1 MINQQKKKKSKNKA
15 IEVIIIVFSSIALG
29 VLILGL
35 FILWITNPYDT
46 KEKRQVKPI
55 YKAAMRGV
63 SGFWL
68 TSVNIDEDSDS
79 VSFRL
84 EPIEW
89 KHSGDFSEK
98 ELKKINKATKQLE
111 AFLNKK
117 DWSKIHNKYKLVF
130 WSGKQNYIYTQVKYV
145 DGQAVF
151 YQVFGNQAFF
161 TITNEITDLH
171 MMEDVR
177 VINMRSFYPRPLDIE
192 KAEKISKFKNLRE
205 VYFREYVDEEALTE
219 FAKIMNK
226 NNPEC
231 KIFVGDEEFILPK

>member
-35 FILWITNPYDT
+35 FILWGINPFDT
-46 KEKRQVKPI
+46 KDKRQYKPV

-84 EPIEW
+84 KPIEW
-89 KHSGDFSEK
+89 KHSGSFSEK
-98 ELKKINKATKQLE
+98 ELEQIYKATKQLE
-111 AFLNKK
+111 AYLNEN
-117 DWSKIHNKYKLVF
+117 DWSRIHNEYKMQF
-130 WSGKQNYIYTQVKYV
+130 NPNKQNQLYTQVKYV

-151 YQVFGNQAFF
+151 YRVFGD
-161 TITNEITDLH
+161 ITNDTTDLH
-171 MMEDVR
+171 MMEDVQ
-177 VINMRSFYPRPLDIE
+177 VINMISFYPRPLDKE
-192 KAEKISKFKNLRE
+192 KAEKISRFENLRE
-205 VYFREYVDEEALTE
+205 IRFWEPVNEESLTE
-219 FAKIMNK
+219 FAKIINK

-231 KIFVGDEEFILPK
+231 KIFVRDEEFILPK

>member
-1 MINQQKKKKSKNKA
+1 MKNQQKKKKSKNKA

-29 VLILGL
+29 ILIFAL
-35 FILWITNPYDT
+35 FISLTSSPFDT
-46 KEKRQVKPI
+46 KDKRIVRPI

-84 EPIEW
+84 KPIEW

-151 YQVFGNQAFF
+151 YQVFGNQALF
-161 TITNEITDLH
+161 TITNEIT
-171 MMEDVR
+171 EIGRASCRER
-177 VINMRSFYPRPLDIE
+177 V
-192 KAEKISKFKNLRE
+192 
-205 VYFREYVDEEALTE
+205 
-219 FAKIMNK
+219 
-226 NNPEC
+226 
-231 KIFVGDEEFILPK
+231 

>member
-1 MINQQKKKKSKNKA
+1 MKNQQKKKKTKNKA

-29 VLILGL
+29 ILIFAL
-35 FILWITNPYDT
+35 FISLTSSPFDT
-46 KEKRQVKPI
+46 KDKRIVRPI

-84 EPIEW
+84 KPIEW

-117 DWSKIHNKYKLVF
+117 DWSKIHNKYELNF
-130 WSGKQNYIYTQVKYV
+130 GENNRNRLFTQVKYV

-151 YQVFGNQAFF
+151 YQVSNGQEYF

-177 VINMRSFYPRPLDIE
+177 VINMRSFYPRPLDKE

-205 VYFREYVDEEALTE
+205 IYFRESVDEEALTE
-219 FAKIMNK
+219 FAKIMKK